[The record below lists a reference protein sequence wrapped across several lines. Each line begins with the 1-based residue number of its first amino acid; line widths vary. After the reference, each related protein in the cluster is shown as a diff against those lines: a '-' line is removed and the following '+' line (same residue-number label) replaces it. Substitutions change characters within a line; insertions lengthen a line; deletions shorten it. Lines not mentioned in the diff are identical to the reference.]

1 MAEIKVTKDNFEQEV
16 LKSDLPVVV
25 DFWAT
30 WCGPCQM
37 LAPVL
42 EEVAEELDGQYK
54 VGKVNVDEEM
64 DLALAHQISNIPTL
78 LLFKDGKVIDKV
90 MGFLP
95 KDILLKFIKQE

>member
-1 MAEIKVTKDNFEQEV
+1 MSEIKLTKDNFEQEV

-42 EEVAEELDGQYK
+42 EEVAKELEGQYK

-64 DLALAHQISNIPTL
+64 ELALAYKISNIPTL
-78 LLFKDGKVIDKV
+78 LLFKDGKVIDKM

-95 KDILLKFIKQE
+95 KDILLKFIRQE

>member
-1 MAEIKVTKDNFEQEV
+1 MSEIKLTKDNFEQEV

-37 LAPVL
+37 LAPIL
-42 EEVAEELDGQYK
+42 EEVSKELEGQYK

-64 DLALAHQISNIPTL
+64 ELALAYKISNIPTL
-78 LLFKDGKVIDKV
+78 LLFKDGKVIDKM

-95 KDILLKFIKQE
+95 KDILLKFIRQE

>member
-1 MAEIKVTKDNFEQEV
+1 MSEIKLTKDNFEQEV

-42 EEVAEELDGQYK
+42 AEVAEELEGQYK

-64 DLALAHQISNIPTL
+64 ELALAHQISNIPTL
-78 LLFKDGKVIDKV
+78 LLFKDGKVIDKM